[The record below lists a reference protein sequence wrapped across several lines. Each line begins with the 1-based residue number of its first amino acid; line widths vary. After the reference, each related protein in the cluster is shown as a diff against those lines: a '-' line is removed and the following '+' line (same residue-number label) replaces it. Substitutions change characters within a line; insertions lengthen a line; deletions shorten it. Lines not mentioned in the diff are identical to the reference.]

1 MDREI
6 LHITVPAFPIALAR
20 AIHANLRG
28 RPVAV
33 APLNSE
39 RALLQCV
46 SAEAASDGVYA
57 GTPIYQARKSSPS
70 LIVIAPD
77 PHLMARGSQALTE
90 LSGEYTPLV
99 EPGAGRVFLDLTASR
114 RLFGPA
120 RDVAARLE
128 RAIASHL
135 GLEAMAGAGI
145 NKLVSRVAAD
155 VMREPGVYDVFHGS
169 EKNFLAPF
177 PVSVLPGVGEARQ
190 TLLFR
195 DLNLQR
201 VEQVA
206 SLSIP
211 QLRLAVGP
219 FALLLHDRACG
230 IDRSPVQPPRFSTEI
245 VEEGLLDQEENDDA
259 ILLSELLRLGGGCG
273 LRLRRLNKGARK
285 VSLSVMYADGV
296 TQQGKRLLP
305 CPTSLDLLLL
315 HAVEELFFTTCKRRQ
330 RVRGLRLSCDQVAEE
345 AGQLDLFARA
355 QAQVSQK
362 QCDLQHTLDA
372 LREKHGSNVVRW
384 GKGLASRQE
393 AMTRSE
399 PMPEWNPE
407 SGSFS
412 PQRRKGRKEISSK
425 A

>member
-20 AIHANLRG
+20 VIHANLRG

-39 RALLQCV
+39 RALLQCI
-46 SAEAASDGVYA
+46 SAEAAAEGVHA
-57 GTPIYQARKSSPS
+57 GTSIYHARRSCPS

-77 PHLMARGSQALTE
+77 PHLMAKGSQALLE
-90 LSGEYTPLV
+90 LSGEFTPIV
-99 EPGAGRVFLDLTASR
+99 EPGAGRAFLDLTASR

-128 RAIASHL
+128 RAIANSM

-155 VMREPGVYDVFHGS
+155 VMREPGVYDVFHGAERS
-169 EKNFLAPF
+169 FLAPF
-177 PVSVLPGVGEARQ
+177 PVSVLPGVGESRQ

-195 DLNLQR
+195 DLNLHR

-206 SLSIP
+206 SLSVP

-219 FALLLHDRACG
+219 FAPLLHDRARG

-259 ILLSELLRLGGGCG
+259 ILLSELLRLVEGCG
-273 LRLRRLNKGARK
+273 LRLRRLKRGARK
-285 VSLSVMYADGV
+285 LTLSVMYADGA
-296 TQQGKRLLP
+296 TEQGKKVLP
-305 CPTSLDLLLL
+305 VAASLDLALLS
-315 HAVEELFFTTCKRRQ
+315 AVEELFFATCRRRQ

-345 AGQLDLFARA
+345 AGQMDLFAPVTA
-355 QAQVSQK
+355 HVSQK
-362 QCDLQHTLDA
+362 QVDLQETLDL
-372 LREKHGSNVVRW
+372 LREKHGRGAVRW
-384 GKGLASRQE
+384 GKGLAARRE
-393 AMTRSE
+393 ATTASE
-399 PMPEWNPE
+399 PPAWDPEQN
-407 SGSFS
+407 
-412 PQRRKGRKEISSK
+412 RYMTLTKN
-425 A
+425 

>member
-6 LHITVPAFPIALAR
+6 LHVTVPAFPIALAR
-20 AIHANLRG
+20 VIHANLRG

-46 SAEAASDGVYA
+46 SAEASSEGVHA
-57 GTPIYQARKSSPS
+57 GTPIYWARKACPA

-77 PHLMARGSQALTE
+77 PHLLAKGSLALSE
-90 LSGEYTPLV
+90 LSGEFTPIV

-128 RAIASHL
+128 RSIASQL

-155 VMREPGVYDVFHGS
+155 VMREPGIYDVFHGS
-169 EKNFLAPF
+169 ERNFLAPF
-177 PVSVLPGVGEARQ
+177 PVSILPGVGESRQ

-206 SLSIP
+206 SLSLA

-219 FALLLHDRACG
+219 FAPLLHDRACG
-230 IDRSPVQPPRFSTEI
+230 VDRSPVQPLRLSTQI
-245 VEEGLLDQEENDDA
+245 VEESLLDQEENDDA
-259 ILLSELLRLGGGCG
+259 ILLCELLRLVEGCG
-273 LRLRRLNKGARK
+273 LRLRRLGKGARK

-296 TQQGKRLLP
+296 SEQGKKLL
-305 CPTSLDLLLL
+305 CSPTSLDLMLLC
-315 HAVEELFFTTCKRRQ
+315 AVEELFFATCKRRQ
-330 RVRGLRLSCDQVAEE
+330 RVRGLRLSCDQVSED
-345 AGQLDLFARA
+345 AGQMELFAPTTA
-355 QAQVSQK
+355 TVSQK
-362 QCDLQHTLDA
+362 QYDLQQTLDS
-372 LREKHGSNVVRW
+372 LREKHGRDAVRW
-384 GKGLASRQE
+384 GKGLPARKESK
-393 AMTRSE
+393 AADE
-399 PMPEWNPE
+399 PLPEWKQE
-407 SGSFS
+407 KTHYRTLTKS
-412 PQRRKGRKEISSK
+412 
-425 A
+425 

>member
-1 MDREI
+1 VDREI

-20 AIHANLRG
+20 VIHSHLRG

-39 RALLQCV
+39 RALLQCI
-46 SAEAASDGVYA
+46 SAEAAAEGVHA
-57 GTPIYQARKSSPS
+57 GTSIYHARRSCPA

-77 PHLMARGSQALTE
+77 PHLMAKGSQALLE
-90 LSGEYTPLV
+90 LSGEFTPIV
-99 EPGAGRVFLDLTASR
+99 EPGAGRAFLDLTASR

-128 RAIASHL
+128 KAITRQL

-155 VMREPGVYDVFHGS
+155 VMQEPGVYDVFHGAERS
-169 EKNFLAPF
+169 FLAPF
-177 PVSVLPGVGEARQ
+177 PVSVLPGVGESRQ

-206 SLSIP
+206 SLSVL

-219 FALLLHDRACG
+219 FAPLLHDRACG

-259 ILLSELLRLGGGCG
+259 ILLSELLRLVEGCG
-273 LRLRRLNKGARK
+273 LRLRRLKRGARK
-285 VSLSVMYADGV
+285 LTLSVMYADGA
-296 TQQGKRLLP
+296 TEQGKKLLP
-305 CPTSLDLLLL
+305 VATSLDLALLG
-315 HAVEELFFTTCKRRQ
+315 AVEELFFATCKRRQ
-330 RVRGLRLSCDQVAEE
+330 RVRGLRLGCDQVAEE
-345 AGQLDLFARA
+345 AGQMDLFAPA
-355 QAQVSQK
+355 IAHVSQK
-362 QCDLQHTLDA
+362 QADLQETLDL
-372 LREKHGSNVVRW
+372 LREKHGRGAVRW
-384 GKGLASRQE
+384 GKGLAARRE
-393 AMTRSE
+393 ATTASE
-399 PMPEWNPE
+399 PPPAWDPEQN
-407 SGSFS
+407 
-412 PQRRKGRKEISSK
+412 KYMTLTKN
-425 A
+425 

>member
-1 MDREI
+1 VDREI

-20 AIHANLRG
+20 VIHSNLRG

-57 GTPIYQARKSSPS
+57 GTSIYHARKSCPA

-77 PHLMARGSQALTE
+77 PHLTAKGSLALME
-90 LSGEYTPLV
+90 LSGEFTPIV

-114 RLFGPA
+114 KLFGPA

-155 VMREPGVYDVFHGS
+155 VMQKPGVYDVFHGS
-169 EKNFLAPF
+169 EKSFLAPF
-177 PVSVLPGVGEARQ
+177 PVSVLPGVGESRQ

-206 SLSIP
+206 SLSVP

-219 FALLLHDRACG
+219 FAPLLHDRACG

-259 ILLSELLRLGGGCG
+259 ILLCELLRLVEGCG
-273 LRLRRLNKGARK
+273 VRLRRLKKGARK

-296 TQQGKRLLP
+296 TQQGKKLLP
-305 CPTSLDLLLL
+305 SPTSLDLLLL
-315 HAVEELFFTTCKRRQ
+315 RAVEELFFTTCKRRQ
-330 RVRGLRLSCDQVAEE
+330 RVRGMRLSCDQVAEE
-345 AGQLDLFARA
+345 AGQMDLFA
-355 QAQVSQK
+355 QAEVKVSQK
-362 QCDLQHTLDA
+362 QCDLQETLDA
-372 LREKHGSNVVRW
+372 LREKHGRNVVRW
-384 GKGLASRQE
+384 GKGVASRKE
-393 AMTRSE
+393 ELTHSE
-399 PMPEWNPE
+399 PMPEWDPE
-407 SGSFS
+407 KTKYMTLTKS
-412 PQRRKGRKEISSK
+412 
-425 A
+425 

>member
-20 AIHANLRG
+20 VIHSHLRG

-39 RALLQCV
+39 RALLQCI
-46 SAEAASDGVYA
+46 SAEAAAEGVHA
-57 GTPIYQARKSSPS
+57 GTSIYHARRSCPA

-77 PHLMARGSQALTE
+77 PHLMAKGSQALLE
-90 LSGEYTPLV
+90 LSGEFTPIV
-99 EPGAGRVFLDLTASR
+99 EPGAGRAFLDLTASR

-128 RAIASHL
+128 KAITRQL

-155 VMREPGVYDVFHGS
+155 VMQEPGVYDVFHGAERS
-169 EKNFLAPF
+169 FLAPF
-177 PVSVLPGVGEARQ
+177 PVSVLPGVGESRQ

-206 SLSIP
+206 SLSVP

-219 FALLLHDRACG
+219 FAPLLHDRACG

-259 ILLSELLRLGGGCG
+259 ILLSELLRLVEGCG
-273 LRLRRLNKGARK
+273 LRLRRLKRGARK
-285 VSLSVMYADGV
+285 LTLSVMYADGA
-296 TQQGKRLLP
+296 TEQGKKLLP
-305 CPTSLDLLLL
+305 VATSLDLALLG
-315 HAVEELFFTTCKRRQ
+315 AVEELFFATCKRRQ
-330 RVRGLRLSCDQVAEE
+330 RVRGLRLGCDQVAEE
-345 AGQLDLFARA
+345 AGQMDLFAPA
-355 QAQVSQK
+355 IAHVSQK
-362 QCDLQHTLDA
+362 QADLQETLDL
-372 LREKHGSNVVRW
+372 LREKHGRGAVRW
-384 GKGLASRQE
+384 GKGLAARRE
-393 AMTRSE
+393 ATTSE
-399 PMPEWNPE
+399 PPPAWDPEQN
-407 SGSFS
+407 
-412 PQRRKGRKEISSK
+412 KYMTLTKN
-425 A
+425 

>member
-20 AIHANLRG
+20 AVDSHLRG

-46 SAEAASDGVYA
+46 SAEAASEGVLA
-57 GTPIYQARKSSPS
+57 GTPIYWARKSCPS
-70 LIVIAPD
+70 LLVIAPD
-77 PHLMARGSQALTE
+77 PHLMAKGSQALTE
-90 LSGEYTPLV
+90 LSAQFTPIV

-128 RAIASHL
+128 RAIGSQL
-135 GLEAMAGAGI
+135 GLEAMAGAGG

-169 EKNFLAPF
+169 ERNFLAPF
-177 PVSVLPGVGEARQ
+177 PVSVLPGVGESRQ

-206 SLSIP
+206 SLTIA

-219 FALLLHDRACG
+219 FAPLLLDRACG
-230 IDRSPVQPPRFSTEI
+230 IDRSPVQPPRMSTEI
-245 VEEGLLDQEENDDA
+245 VEECLLDQEENDDA
-259 ILLSELLRLGGGCG
+259 ILLCELLRLVEGCG
-273 LRLRRLNKGARK
+273 LRLRRLGKGARK

-296 TQQGKRLLP
+296 AEQGKKLLSA
-305 CPTSLDLLLL
+305 PTSLDLLLL
-315 HAVEELFFTTCKRRQ
+315 CAVEDLFFATCKRRQ
-330 RVRGLRLSCDQVAEE
+330 RVRGLRLGCDQVAEE
-345 AGQLDLFARA
+345 AGQMELFATA
-355 QAQVSQK
+355 ANEVSQK
-362 QCDLQHTLDA
+362 QYDLQQTLDA
-372 LREKHGSNVVRW
+372 LREKHGREAIRW
-384 GKGLASRQE
+384 GKGVPARRESRKIND
-393 AMTRSE
+393 
-399 PMPEWNPE
+399 PPPEWDPE
-407 SGSFS
+407 
-412 PQRRKGRKEISSK
+412 QTRYMTLTKN
-425 A
+425 

>member
-20 AIHANLRG
+20 VIHANLRG

-39 RALLQCV
+39 RALLQCI
-46 SAEAASDGVYA
+46 SAEAAEEGVHA
-57 GTPIYQARKSSPS
+57 GTSIYHARRSCPS

-77 PHLMARGSQALTE
+77 PHLMAKGSQALLE
-90 LSGEYTPLV
+90 LSGEFTPIV
-99 EPGAGRVFLDLTASR
+99 EPGAGRAFLDLTASR

-128 RAIASHL
+128 RAIANSM

-155 VMREPGVYDVFHGS
+155 VMREPGVYDVFHGAERS
-169 EKNFLAPF
+169 FLAPF
-177 PVSVLPGVGEARQ
+177 PVSVLPGVGESRQ

-206 SLSIP
+206 SLSVP

-219 FALLLHDRACG
+219 FAPLLHDRARG

-259 ILLSELLRLGGGCG
+259 ILLSELLRLVEGCG
-273 LRLRRLNKGARK
+273 LRLRRMKMGARK
-285 VSLSVMYADGV
+285 LTLSVMYADGA
-296 TQQGKRLLP
+296 TEQGKKVLP
-305 CPTSLDLLLL
+305 VATSLDLALLS
-315 HAVEELFFTTCKRRQ
+315 AVEELFFATCRRRQ
-330 RVRGLRLSCDQVAEE
+330 RVRGLRLGCDQVAEE
-345 AGQLDLFARA
+345 AGQMDLFAPVA
-355 QAQVSQK
+355 AQVSQK
-362 QCDLQHTLDA
+362 QVDLQETLDL
-372 LREKHGSNVVRW
+372 LREKHGRGAVRW
-384 GKGLASRQE
+384 GKGLAGE
-393 AMTRSE
+393 GTKYFA
-399 PMPEWNPE
+399 P
-407 SGSFS
+407 F
-412 PQRRKGRKEISSK
+412 

>member
-20 AIHANLRG
+20 VIHANLRG

-39 RALLQCV
+39 RALLQCI
-46 SAEAASDGVYA
+46 SAEAAAEGVHA
-57 GTPIYQARKSSPS
+57 GTSIYHARRSCPS

-77 PHLMARGSQALTE
+77 PHLMAKGSRALLE
-90 LSGEYTPLV
+90 LSGEFTPIV
-99 EPGAGRVFLDLTASR
+99 EPGAGRAFLDLTASR

-128 RAIASHL
+128 RAIANSM

-155 VMREPGVYDVFHGS
+155 VMREPGVYDVFHGAERS
-169 EKNFLAPF
+169 FLAPF
-177 PVSVLPGVGEARQ
+177 PVSVLPGVGESRQ

-206 SLSIP
+206 SLSVP

-219 FALLLHDRACG
+219 FAPLLHDRARG

-259 ILLSELLRLGGGCG
+259 ILLSELLRLVEGCG
-273 LRLRRLNKGARK
+273 LRLRRMKMGARK
-285 VSLSVMYADGV
+285 LTLSVMYADGA
-296 TQQGKRLLP
+296 TEQGKKVLP
-305 CPTSLDLLLL
+305 VATSLDLALLS
-315 HAVEELFFTTCKRRQ
+315 AVEELFFATCRRRQ
-330 RVRGLRLSCDQVAEE
+330 RVKGLRLVCDQVAEE
-345 AGQLDLFARA
+345 AGQMDLFAPVTSH
-355 QAQVSQK
+355 VSQK
-362 QCDLQHTLDA
+362 QVDLQETLDL
-372 LREKHGSNVVRW
+372 LREKHGGSAVRW
-384 GKGLASRQE
+384 GKGLAARRE
-393 AMTRSE
+393 ATTASDPPPAWDPEQNRYMTLTR
-399 PMPEWNPE
+399 N
-407 SGSFS
+407 
-412 PQRRKGRKEISSK
+412 
-425 A
+425 

>member
-6 LHITVPAFPIALAR
+6 LHLTVPAFPIALAR
-20 AIHANLRG
+20 VIDAKLRG

-46 SAEAASDGVYA
+46 SAEAASEGVHA
-57 GTPIYQARKSSPS
+57 GTPIYWARKSCPS

-77 PHLMARGSQALTE
+77 PHLMARGSQALME
-90 LSGEYTPLV
+90 LSGEFTPIV

-114 RLFGPA
+114 KLFGPA

-128 RAIASHL
+128 RAIGSQL
-135 GLEAMAGAGI
+135 GLQAMAGAGI

-169 EKNFLAPF
+169 EKSFLAPF
-177 PVSVLPGVGEARQ
+177 PVSVLPGVGESRQ

-206 SLSIP
+206 SLSLP

-219 FALLLHDRACG
+219 FAPLLHDRACG
-230 IDRSPVQPPRFSTEI
+230 IDRSPVQPPRFCTEI

-259 ILLSELLRLGGGCG
+259 ILLCELLRLVEGCG
-273 LRLRRLNKGARK
+273 LRLRRLKKGARK

-296 TQQGKRLLP
+296 TEQGKKTLSA
-305 CPTSLDLLLL
+305 PTSLDLLLL
-315 HAVEELFFTTCKRRQ
+315 SSIEELFFATCKRRQ
-330 RVRGLRLSCDQVAEE
+330 RVRGLRLSCDQVAED
-345 AGQLDLFARA
+345 AGQMDLFAPIAAR
-355 QAQVSQK
+355 VSQT
-362 QCDLQHTLDA
+362 QFDLQDTLDA
-372 LREKHGSNVVRW
+372 LREKHGREAIRW
-384 GKGLASRQE
+384 GKAVPARKDTK
-393 AMTRSE
+393 AASE
-399 PMPEWNPE
+399 PPPAWDPERNRYMT
-407 SGSFS
+407 FT
-412 PQRRKGRKEISSK
+412 KN
-425 A
+425 

>member
-20 AIHANLRG
+20 VLHSNLRG

-46 SAEAASDGVYA
+46 SAEAASEGVHA
-57 GTPIYQARKSSPS
+57 GTPIYWARKSCPA

-77 PHLMARGSQALTE
+77 PHLMARGSQALSE
-90 LSGEYTPLV
+90 LSNEFTPIV

-120 RDVAARLE
+120 RDVAARME
-128 RAIASHL
+128 RAIGSQL

-155 VMREPGVYDVFHGS
+155 VLQQPGVYDVFHGS
-169 EKNFLAPF
+169 ERNFLALF
-177 PVSVLPGVGEARQ
+177 PVSVLPGVGESRQ

-206 SLSIP
+206 SLSLP

-219 FALLLHDRACG
+219 FAPLLHDRARG

-245 VEEGLLDQEENDDA
+245 VEEGLLDQEENDDV
-259 ILLSELLRLGGGCG
+259 ILLCELLRLVEGCG
-273 LRLRRLNKGARK
+273 LRLRRMKKGARK
-285 VSLSVMYADGV
+285 LSLSVMYADGV
-296 TQQGKRLLP
+296 TEQGKKTLSSP
-305 CPTSLDLLLL
+305 VSLDLLLL
-315 HAVEELFFTTCKRRQ
+315 CAVEELFFATCKRRQ
-330 RVRGLRLSCDQVAEE
+330 RVRGLRLSCDQVAED
-345 AGQLDLFARA
+345 AGQMDLFAPPA
-355 QAQVSQK
+355 AEVSKRQF
-362 QCDLQHTLDA
+362 DLQETLDA
-372 LREKHGSNVVRW
+372 LREKHGREAVRW
-384 GKGLASRQE
+384 GKGIAGSRKAKPLATE
-393 AMTRSE
+393 
-399 PMPEWNPE
+399 
-407 SGSFS
+407 
-412 PQRRKGRKEISSK
+412 KV
-425 A
+425 

>member
-20 AIHANLRG
+20 VIHSYLRG

-46 SAEAASDGVYA
+46 SAEAASEGVYA
-57 GTPIYQARKSSPS
+57 GTPIYHALKSCPS

-77 PHLMARGSQALTE
+77 PHLMTKGNQALTE
-90 LSGEYTPLV
+90 LSGEFTPIV

-128 RAIASHL
+128 RGIAREL
-135 GLEAMAGAGI
+135 GLEAMAGAGA

-169 EKNFLAPF
+169 ERNFLAPF

-190 TLLFR
+190 ALLFR

-206 SLSIP
+206 SLSVP

-219 FALLLHDRACG
+219 FAPLLHDRSCG
-230 IDRSPVQPPRFSTEI
+230 IDRSPVQPPRLSTEI

-259 ILLSELLRLGGGCG
+259 ILLSELLRLVEGCG
-273 LRLRRLNKGARK
+273 VRLRRLNKGARK
-285 VSLSVMYADGV
+285 ISLSVMYADGV
-296 TQQGKRLLP
+296 SQEGKKVLAT
-305 CPTSLDLLLL
+305 PTALDLLLL
-315 HAVEELFFTTCKRRQ
+315 REVEELFFSTCKRRQ

-345 AGQLDLFARA
+345 AGQLDLFA
-355 QAQVSQK
+355 QAEARVSQR
-362 QCDLQHTLDA
+362 QCDLQETLDA
-372 LREKHGSNVVRW
+372 LRDKHGKDAVRW
-384 GKGLASRQE
+384 GKALPSRRE
-393 AMTRSE
+393 ALTHSV
-399 PMPEWNPE
+399 PMPEWDPE
-407 SGSFS
+407 
-412 PQRRKGRKEISSK
+412 QNKYMTVTKN
-425 A
+425 

>member
-20 AIHANLRG
+20 VIHSNLRG

-57 GTPIYQARKSSPS
+57 GTSIYHARKSCPA

-77 PHLMARGSQALTE
+77 PHLTAKGSLALME
-90 LSGEYTPLV
+90 LSGEFTPIV

-114 RLFGPA
+114 KLFGPA

-155 VMREPGVYDVFHGS
+155 VMQKPGVYDVFHGS
-169 EKNFLAPF
+169 EKSFLAPF
-177 PVSVLPGVGEARQ
+177 PVSVLPGVGESRQ

-206 SLSIP
+206 SLSVP

-219 FALLLHDRACG
+219 FAPLLHDRACG

-259 ILLSELLRLGGGCG
+259 ILLCELLRLVEGCG
-273 LRLRRLNKGARK
+273 VRLRRLKKGARK

-296 TQQGKRLLP
+296 TQQGKKLLP
-305 CPTSLDLLLL
+305 SPTSLDLLLL
-315 HAVEELFFTTCKRRQ
+315 RAVEELFFTTCKRRQ
-330 RVRGLRLSCDQVAEE
+330 RVRGMRLSCDQVAEE
-345 AGQLDLFARA
+345 AGQMDLFA
-355 QAQVSQK
+355 QAEVKVSQK
-362 QCDLQHTLDA
+362 QCDLQETLDA
-372 LREKHGSNVVRW
+372 LREKHGRNVVRW
-384 GKGLASRQE
+384 GKGVASRKE
-393 AMTRSE
+393 ELTHSE
-399 PMPEWNPE
+399 PMPEWDPE
-407 SGSFS
+407 KTKYMTLTKS
-412 PQRRKGRKEISSK
+412 
-425 A
+425 

>member
-20 AIHANLRG
+20 VVHSHLRG

-46 SAEAASDGVYA
+46 SAEALSEGVHA
-57 GTPIYQARKSSPS
+57 GTPIYWARRSCPS

-77 PHLMARGSQALTE
+77 HHLLARGSQALSE
-90 LSGEYTPLV
+90 LSGEFTPMV
-99 EPGAGRVFLDLTASR
+99 EPGAGRAFLDLTSSR
-114 RLFGPA
+114 KLFGPA

-128 RAIASHL
+128 RAIGSQL

-155 VMREPGVYDVFHGS
+155 LMREPGVYDVFHGA
-169 EKNFLAPF
+169 EKSFLAPF
-177 PVSVLPGVGEARQ
+177 PVSVLPGVGESRQ

-206 SLSIP
+206 ALSLP

-219 FALLLHDRACG
+219 FAPLLHDRACG
-230 IDRSPVQPPRFSTEI
+230 IDRSPVQPPRFNTEI

-259 ILLSELLRLGGGCG
+259 ILLCELLRLVEGCG
-273 LRLRRLNKGARK
+273 LRLRRLKKGARK

-296 TQQGKRLLP
+296 TEQGKKLLSV
-305 CPTSLDLLLL
+305 PTSLDLLLL
-315 HAVEELFFTTCKRRQ
+315 CAVEELFFATCKRRQ
-330 RVRGLRLSCDQVAEE
+330 RVRGIRLCCDQVAE
-345 AGQLDLFARA
+345 APGQLELFAPVAAR
-355 QAQVSQK
+355 VSQK
-362 QCDLQHTLDA
+362 EIDLQGTLDD
-372 LREKHGSNVVRW
+372 LREKHGAGAIRW
-384 GKGLASRQE
+384 GKGVPARRENRTVSGPSPTWDPERSPY
-393 AMTRSE
+393 MTLTK
-399 PMPEWNPE
+399 N
-407 SGSFS
+407 
-412 PQRRKGRKEISSK
+412 
-425 A
+425 